1 MRFPWWRVFSCGWLL
16 PLSLAGASLPVVEV
30 DGQRCLDA
38 ARLEAGAGI
47 ALKTLPGRDGHVVCG
62 SERCAPV
69 KPVIFRDGRPFVPV
83 SALAEALGLAV
94 TFAEDQRSVSLVATN
109 RSESGA
115 TGFPGVGSLMPN
127 LRFTKLD
134 GAPVTL
140 DELRG
145 ERVLIN
151 SWASW

>member
-1 MRFPWWRVFSCGWLL
+1 MRWAWWRGLSCGLLL

-30 DGQRCLDA
+30 DDQRCLDA
-38 ARLEAGAGI
+38 AGLEAAAGI
-47 ALKTLPGRDGHVVCG
+47 ALKTLPGRDEHVACG
-62 SERCAPV
+62 LERCAPV
-69 KPVIFRDGRPFVPV
+69 KPVILRDGRRFVPV

-94 TFAEDQRSVSLVATN
+94 TFAADQRSVSLVATH
-109 RSESGA
+109 RPESGA